1 MIVIEEVCQPIKRK
15 DAFTTEQVAILME
28 KLPEDRM
35 GLSIRLMLGTGMR
48 SQELLALEPRHIEPD
63 GSVIHIR
70 QAINMLKVTA
80 VVGTPKSRDSY
91 RDVPVPESVRA
102 CAVKLRTTDCK
113 YVWEMR
119 KKDSPCNPPLSATT
133 SNKLWPRSPV
143 CGC

>member
-28 KLPEDRM
+28 KLPEDRI

-48 SQELLALEPRHIEPD
+48 TQEILALEPRHIEPD
-63 GSVIHIR
+63 GSVIHVE

-113 YVWEMR
+113 YVWEM
-119 KKDSPCNPPLSATT
+119 
-133 SNKLWPRSPV
+133 
-143 CGC
+143 